1 MRKLIATLILIGL
14 SNAYPILSFN
24 GEWLGTGGY
33 FGPYAAF
40 NAPQNL
46 ASKYNPSFVLILPH
60 LHTGFN
66 NNLFSLNLYNELAP
80 MDTITPQFKQK
91 ILDKLEDGFQI
102 NSYLAVSPFGLSI
115 GPVGISSKMVG
126 AFRVQI
132 PTDLFRI
139 GLYGLQV
146 GKTYDFSSLNS
157 EAIAYQQNTLGFGIR
172 EKIGG
177 KKVHFGLSGSYIVGL
192 GYTKLSSRTGR
203 ITVTDTSI
211 TVKDTV
217 EFQYSTPNFVYNLNS
232 FNLSDLKPAGVG
244 FTFTLG
250 SSVEITPKFILGLT
264 LENLISSIN
273 WNSDSTFRG
282 LAAITSNDFNL
293 FDLFEADSLRQIFSD
308 TIERTQASFKT
319 RLPLILR
326 ISGMYDFY
334 RFPAKLYFDLEQ
346 GFSNTALSSTKPKL
360 SLAMALHTF
369 IPIYIGSTIGG
380 GQKPVLSFG
389 TGLELPFLFVNIGIS
404 NQGGFIASAE
414 GLSATVTAGF
424 RTPITQSIEGTIYDS
439 TTLEPLIAK
448 VEIVDARGK
457 SKIISTDKS
466 GKFKIKVPWGYTKI
480 TVRAKDYT
488 SKETKIFVDKKEKVK
503 TVLYL
508 QPLVGD
514 LIVLVTDGA
523 TGLPKEYVS
532 VILEDEEGKTDTLLT
547 DETGRIYKK
556 FREGSYTIRIQDAN
570 YKPIYETI
578 NIKALETLTKNYALV
593 SIVGEAVGKV
603 FDAKTN
609 KSLVAKVAVYD
620 MEGNLLDSLNTD
632 IKGEFYVK
640 LTEGIYRI
648 KVESG
653 DFIPYEGTL
662 AIEGGKKISRDI
674 ALSKVEVKETQG
686 EVFGRVVDAKSLNPL
701 TASIE
706 IYDTLGNTV
715 ASLTTNAQGEYYVK
729 LEEGFYKIKV
739 EAPRYIKYEGSIA
752 IEGGRK
758 TTKDISLLKEKM
770 VFTFRN
776 IYFELNKADIKPES
790 YPVLDSIALFL
801 NEYPNVKIEIGGHT
815 DSRGSDEYNLKLSQA
830 RAEAVRDYLIK
841 VHNISPERLIA
852 KGYGKTR
859 LLIYP
864 EKTEQEYQM
873 NRRVEFTILG
883 TLED

>member
-40 NAPQNL
+40 HSPQNL

-66 NNLFSLNLYNELAP
+66 NNLVSLNLYNELAP

-91 ILDKLEDGFQI
+91 ILDKLEHGFQI

-132 PTDLFRI
+132 PTDLFSI
-139 GLYGLQV
+139 GLYGLQL
-146 GKTYDFSSLNS
+146 GNTYDFSSLNS

-192 GYTKLSSRTGR
+192 GYAKLSSRTGR

-211 TVKDTV
+211 SVKDTV

-232 FNLSDLKPAGVG
+232 FSFSGLKPAGAG
-244 FTFTLG
+244 YTFTLG
-250 SSVEITPKFILGLT
+250 SSVEITPKFTLGLT
-264 LENLISSIN
+264 LENLVSSIN

-308 TIERTQASFKT
+308 TIERTHASFTT

-334 RFPAKLYFDLEQ
+334 RFPAKFYFDLEQ

-380 GQKPVLSFG
+380 GQKPILSLG
-389 TGLELPFLFVNIGIS
+389 TGLELPFMFVNVGVS
-404 NQGGFIASAE
+404 NQSGFIASAE

-424 RTPITQSIEGTIYDS
+424 SSTITQRIEGTIYDS
-439 TTLEPLIAK
+439 TTMEPLIAK

-466 GKFKIKVPWGYTKI
+466 GKFKIKIPWGYTKI
-480 TVRAKDYT
+480 TVKAKDYT
-488 SKETKIFVDKKEKVK
+488 TKETKIFVDKKENVK
-503 TVLYL
+503 TVFYL
-508 QPLVGD
+508 QPIVGE
-514 LIVLVTDGA
+514 LIVLVTEGA
-523 TGLPKEYVS
+523 TGLPKEYVT
-532 VILEDEEGKTDTLLT
+532 VIIEDEEGKADTLLT
-547 DETGRIYKK
+547 DENGRIYRKY
-556 FREGSYTIRIQDAN
+556 REGSYAIKVQDAN
-570 YKPIYETI
+570 YKPIFETI
-578 NIKALETLTKNYALV
+578 TVKALETLSKNYVLE
-593 SIVGEAVGKV
+593 SIVGEVVGKV
-603 FDAKTN
+603 IDAKTN
-609 KSLVAKVAVYD
+609 KPLSAKVEIFD
-620 MEGNLLDSLNTD
+620 LSDNLLYTITTEESGMFYIKLN
-632 IKGEFYVK
+632 
-640 LTEGIYRI
+640 EGIYRI
-648 KVESG
+648 RAESG
-653 DFIPYEGTL
+653 EFIPFTGTL
-662 AIEGGKKISRDI
+662 AVEGGKKVSKDI
-674 ALSKVEVKETQG
+674 ALSKQEVIETQG
-686 EVFGRVVDAKSLNPL
+686 EVFGKVVDAKTLNPL
-701 TASIE
+701 TANIE
-706 IYDTLGNTV
+706 IYDTLGNLV
-715 ASLTTNAQGEYYVK
+715 ATLTTNAQGEYYVK

-739 EAPRYIKYEGSIA
+739 EAPRYITYEGSIA
-752 IEGGRK
+752 VEGGRK

-830 RAEAVRDYLIK
+830 RAKAVRDYLIK

-859 LLIYP
+859 LLVYP
-864 EKTEQEYQM
+864 EKSEQDYQM

-883 TLED
+883 TLEE